1 LGVAIVVVHHTRKM
15 ASDDLMETVSGSFG
29 ISGAVDT
36 ILVLA
41 NKASG
46 AVLDVRGRD
55 VESRELAIEFNK
67 ESCRWR
73 ILGMATEVY
82 MSDQQGRVL
91 AALEDANDG
100 LAIAEIMVAAE
111 LRNRNAVDILLF
123 RMSKAGKIERVK
135 RGVYGLPG
143 TVARLA
149 AKNTGKIG
157 KKERS
162 RSQATETTA

>member
-1 LGVAIVVVHHTRKM
+1 MVSDPDTLGAELTAAR
-15 ASDDLMETVSGSFG
+15 
-29 ISGAVDT
+29 
-36 ILVLA
+36 
-41 NKASG
+41 N
-46 AVLDVRGRD
+46 R
-55 VESRELAIEFNK
+55 RELTLDQVE
-67 ESCRWR
+67 RQTR
-73 ILGMATEVY
+73 IRAHY
-82 MSDQQGRVL
+82 L
-91 AALEDANDG
+91 AALEDNDG

-149 AKNTGKIG
+149 AKNMGKIG

-162 RSQATETTA
+162 RSEATETTA